1 MGKTIRSIERG
12 SGMTIEQ
19 KLEILKKAIKMGA
32 CINVSFFEL
41 NSEIEAKVKAEEFQ
55 GLEYKKQQRDD
66 SQWLKYES
74 NNFEIVLFYDKSTE
88 ERKQELL
95 AELEFLQRCE

>member
-1 MGKTIRSIERG
+1 
-12 SGMTIEQ
+12 MTIEQ

-32 CINVSFFEL
+32 CIDVNFFGL
-41 NSEIEAKVKAEEFQ
+41 TSEIEAKVKAEEFQ
-55 GLEYKKQQRDD
+55 DLEFKKQQRND